1 MGIRY
6 HEHDLTPDI
15 NLNLNGMKFSFSYE
29 TSKETFPG
37 SLRKDT
43 YLNAN
48 FCLFWIDLYAFE
60 HFCFLS
66 LKMRKD

>member
-29 TSKETFPG
+29 T
-37 SLRKDT
+37 
-43 YLNAN
+43 
-48 FCLFWIDLYAFE
+48 LFWIDLDAFE

-66 LKMRKD
+66 LKMRKG